1 MKKICHMSSVHSGL
15 DVRIFHKEC
24 CSLANNSYEVSLVI
38 NANESDRLI
47 AESNNVSL
55 YPLRFEEGR
64 FKRIFLSRI
73 TRCFIKALKTKSD
86 IYHFHDPE
94 LIPFGVLLSLF
105 GKKVIYDVHED
116 VPLDILNKSWIPILI
131 RKLLSKFINF
141 IENLH
146 LSFFFKS

>member
-47 AESNNVSL
+47 AESNNAL

-64 FKRIFLSRI
+64 FKRIFI
-73 TRCFIKALKTKSD
+73 QNYRCFIKHSKLSQ
-86 IYHFHDPE
+86 I
-94 LIPFGVLLSLF
+94 LPFS
-105 GKKVIYDVHED
+105 
-116 VPLDILNKSWIPILI
+116 
-131 RKLLSKFINF
+131 
-141 IENLH
+141 
-146 LSFFFKS
+146 